1 MTMIGRQKINK
12 LVQREQQY
20 EQTDKKPEYEKY
32 DEDVHKNGKIDNP
45 RVVKLR
51 IIIFVPKVF

>member
-1 MTMIGRQKINK
+1 MTMIGRQKIDE

-32 DEDVHKNGKIDNP
+32 DEDVHENGEIDNLW
-45 RVVKLR
+45 VVKLR